1 MRTIIG
7 TKYTN
12 YEDALLKVDLET
24 QNNRR
29 EQLCLKVAKNCLK
42 NDKTKDMFKLNNKNH
57 DMKSRKKEK
66 YEVNYA
72 NTGRYKDSAI
82 PYMQRLLNNEQY
94 KVKEETINNRIRR
107 PG

>member
-1 MRTIIG
+1 MFKG
-7 TKYTN
+7 CQ
-12 YEDALLKVDLET
+12 ELLE
-24 QNNRR
+24 
-29 EQLCLKVAKNCLK
+29 
-42 NDKTKDMFKLNNKNH
+42 NDKTKDIFKLNDKNH
-57 DMKSRKKEK
+57 DMKTRKKEK